1 MSAIRKSLLQLMFSG
16 SYMRRW
22 NDKLRPVE
30 LYEIDKQAHKMI
42 VAWMLTLLNS
52 GGYSASDQLKLQQ
65 EVIERGLFDY
75 LYRLVTTDIK
85 PPVFY
90 RICENEKDYKEL
102 TEWVLKELRPVLG
115 APDEG
120 FWERLSAYHRNR
132 ERTSL
137 PDRILTAAHHYA
149 SGWEYNVIKPFN
161 TFDEENQSIAESF
174 TERLDGLTD
183 LCGVNELIQGHAFF
197 SDSPT
202 ALGRFAK
209 LCGQLRFQIRWADT
223 PRVPETSV
231 LGHMFLVAGYAY
243 FFSLSLGACPARRVN
258 NFFAGLFHDLPEL
271 LTRDIITPVKRSV
284 NQLPS
289 LLRAYEL
296 QELERRV
303 FGPLSAGGH
312 DRLVERLRYYLGL
325 VGEGVTSEFDETIR
339 DSSGQVR
346 CLGSFDALH
355 AHGNEDGLDPKD
367 GTLLKV
373 CDNLA
378 AFIEAHSSVRTGI
391 SSPNLHE
398 AIARIRGDFRH
409 RSLGPLSLGT
419 IIADFD

>member
-132 ERTSL
+132 DRTSL
-137 PDRILTAAHHYA
+137 PDRILTAAHLYA
-149 SGWEYNVIKPFN
+149 SGWEYNIIKPFN

-174 TERLDGLTD
+174 TERLNALTD

-243 FFSLSLGACPARRVN
+243 FFSLSLGACPARRIN

-312 DRLVERLRYYLGL
+312 DPLAERLRYYLGL

-346 CLGSFDALH
+346 RLGSFDALH
-355 AHGNEDGLDPKD
+355 ADGNEDCLDPKD
-367 GTLLKV
+367 GALLKV

>member
-52 GGYSASDQLKLQQ
+52 GGYSAPDQRKLQQ

-132 ERTSL
+132 DRTSL
-137 PDRILTAAHHYA
+137 PDRILTAAHLYA
-149 SGWEYNVIKPFN
+149 SGWEYNIIKPFN

-174 TERLDGLTD
+174 TERLNALTD
-183 LCGVNELIQGHAFF
+183 LYGVNELIQGHAFF

-243 FFSLSLGACPARRVN
+243 FFSLSLGACPARRIN

-312 DRLVERLRYYLGL
+312 DPLAERLRYYLGL

-346 CLGSFDALH
+346 RLGSFDALH
-355 AHGNEDGLDPKD
+355 ADGNEDCLDPKD
-367 GTLLKV
+367 GALLKV

-378 AFIEAHSSVRTGI
+378 AFIEAHTSVRTGI

>member
-1 MSAIRKSLLQLMFSG
+1 
-16 SYMRRW
+16 MRRW

-52 GGYSASDQLKLQQ
+52 VGYSASDRLKLQQ

-90 RICENEKDYKEL
+90 RICENEKDHAEL
-102 TEWVLKELRPVLG
+102 TGWVLRELRPALG
-115 APDEG
+115 ALDEG
-120 FWERLSAYHRNR
+120 FLRRMESYHRSR
-132 ERTSL
+132 DRSGLT
-137 PDRILTAAHHYA
+137 DRILSAAHHYA
-149 SGWEYNVIKPFN
+149 SGWEYNVIRPFN
-161 TFDEENQSIAESF
+161 LFDEENQSIAESF
-174 TERLDGLTD
+174 TKRLESQTSLR
-183 LCGVNELIQGHAFF
+183 GVSDLIQGHAFF

-223 PRVPETSV
+223 PRTPETSV

-243 FFSLSLGACPARRVN
+243 FFSLTVDACPARCVN

-284 NQLPS
+284 NQLPE
-289 LLRAYEL
+289 LLRDYEL

-303 FGPLSAGGH
+303 FGPLTAGGH
-312 DRLVERLRYYLGL
+312 TEIVARLRYYLGL
-325 VGEGVTSEFDETIR
+325 GGADVTSEFDDTIR
-339 DSSGQVR
+339 EACGMVR
-346 CLGSFDALH
+346 RLQDFDDLH
-355 AHGNEDGLDPKD
+355 ANGNADGFDPKD

-378 AFIEAHSSVRTGI
+378 AFIEAHTSVRTGI
-391 SSPNLHE
+391 SSPNRPHPCRLPPSY
-398 AIARIRGDFRH
+398 ARPALAWDDYCRF
-409 RSLGPLSLGT
+409 
-419 IIADFD
+419 

>member
-52 GGYSASDQLKLQQ
+52 GGYSAPDQRKLQQ

-132 ERTSL
+132 DRTSL
-137 PDRILTAAHHYA
+137 PDRILTAAHLYA
-149 SGWEYNVIKPFN
+149 SGWEYNII

-243 FFSLSLGACPARRVN
+243 FFSLSLGACPARRIN

-312 DRLVERLRYYLGL
+312 DPLAERLRYYLGL

-346 CLGSFDALH
+346 RLGSFDALH
-355 AHGNEDGLDPKD
+355 ADGNEDCLDPKD
-367 GTLLKV
+367 GALLKV

-378 AFIEAHSSVRTGI
+378 AFIEAHTSVRTGI

>member
-1 MSAIRKSLLQLMFSG
+1 
-16 SYMRRW
+16 MRRW

-52 GGYSASDQLKLQQ
+52 VGYSASDRLKLQQ

-90 RICENEKDYKEL
+90 RICENEKDHAEL
-102 TEWVLKELRPVLG
+102 TGWVLRELRPALG
-115 APDEG
+115 ALDEG
-120 FWERLSAYHRNR
+120 FLRRMESYHRSR
-132 ERTSL
+132 DRSGLT
-137 PDRILTAAHHYA
+137 DRILSAAHHYA
-149 SGWEYNVIKPFN
+149 SGWEYNVIRPFN
-161 TFDEENQSIAESF
+161 LFDEENQSIAESF
-174 TERLDGLTD
+174 TKRLESQTSLR
-183 LCGVNELIQGHAFF
+183 GVSDLIQGHAFF

-223 PRVPETSV
+223 PRTPETSV

-243 FFSLSLGACPARRVN
+243 FFSLTVDACPARCVN

-284 NQLPS
+284 NQLPE
-289 LLRAYEL
+289 LLRDYEL

-303 FGPLSAGGH
+303 FGPLTAGGH
-312 DRLVERLRYYLGL
+312 TEIVARLRYYLGL
-325 VGEGVTSEFDETIR
+325 GGADVTSEFDDTIR
-339 DSSGQVR
+339 EACGMVR
-346 CLGSFDALH
+346 RLQDFDDLH
-355 AHGNEDGLDPKD
+355 ANGNADGFDPKD

-378 AFIEAHSSVRTGI
+378 AFIEAHTSVRTGI
-391 SSPNLHE
+391 SSPNLQDRPHPCRLPPSY
-398 AIARIRGDFRH
+398 ARPALAWDDYCRF
-409 RSLGPLSLGT
+409 
-419 IIADFD
+419 

>member
-52 GGYSASDQLKLQQ
+52 GGYSAPDQRKLQQ

-132 ERTSL
+132 DRTSL
-137 PDRILTAAHHYA
+137 PDRILTAAHLYA
-149 SGWEYNVIKPFN
+149 SGWEYNIIKPFN
-161 TFDEENQSIAESF
+161 MFDEENQSIAESF
-174 TERLDGLTD
+174 TERLNALTD

-243 FFSLSLGACPARRVN
+243 FFSLSLGACPARRIN

-312 DRLVERLRYYLGL
+312 DPLAERLRYYLGL

-339 DSSGQVR
+339 DGSGQVR
-346 CLGSFDALH
+346 RLGSFDALH
-355 AHGNEDGLDPKD
+355 ADGNEDCLDPKD
-367 GTLLKV
+367 GALLKV

-378 AFIEAHSSVRTGI
+378 AFIEAHTSVRTGI

>member
-52 GGYSASDQLKLQQ
+52 GGYSAPDQLKLQQ

-90 RICENEKDYKEL
+90 RICENEKDYAEL

-120 FWERLSAYHRNR
+120 FWERLAAYHRNR
-132 ERTSL
+132 DRTSL
-137 PDRILTAAHHYA
+137 PDRILAAAHHYA

-161 TFDEENQSIAESF
+161 AFDEENQAIAESF

-183 LCGVNELIQGHAFF
+183 LRGVSELIQGHAFF
-197 SDSPT
+197 GDAPT

-243 FFSLSLGACPARRVN
+243 FFSLALGACPARRIN
-258 NFFAGLFHDLPEL
+258 NFFSGLFHDLPEL

-284 NQLPS
+284 NQLPG

-312 DRLVERLRYYLGL
+312 DQLVERLRYYLGL
-325 VGEGVTSEFDETIR
+325 SGEGVTSEFDETIR
-339 DSSGQVR
+339 DGSGLVR

-355 AHGNEDGLDPKD
+355 TDGNRDELDPKD

-378 AFIEAHSSVRTGI
+378 AFMEAHSSVRTGI

>member
-90 RICENEKDYKEL
+90 RICENEKDYTEL

-120 FWERLSAYHRNR
+120 FWERLSAYHRGR
-132 ERTSL
+132 DRSSL
-137 PDRILTAAHHYA
+137 PDRILAAAHHYA

-161 TFDEENQSIAESF
+161 AFDEENQAIAESF
-174 TERLDGLTD
+174 TERLGGLTD
-183 LCGVNELIQGHAFF
+183 LRGVSELIQGHAFF

-284 NQLPS
+284 NQLPG

-303 FGPLSAGGH
+303 FGPLSAGGY
-312 DRLVERLRYYLGL
+312 DLLAERLRYYLGL

-355 AHGNEDGLDPKD
+355 AGGNVDELDPKD
-367 GTLLKV
+367 GELLKA

-391 SSPNLHE
+391 ATPNLHE

>member
-1 MSAIRKSLLQLMFSG
+1 
-16 SYMRRW
+16 MR
-22 NDKLRPVE
+22 
-30 LYEIDKQAHKMI
+30 
-42 VAWMLTLLNS
+42 
-52 GGYSASDQLKLQQ
+52 
-65 EVIERGLFDY
+65 
-75 LYRLVTTDIK
+75 
-85 PPVFY
+85 
-90 RICENEKDYKEL
+90 
-102 TEWVLKELRPVLG
+102 
-115 APDEG
+115 
-120 FWERLSAYHRNR
+120 
-132 ERTSL
+132 
-137 PDRILTAAHHYA
+137 
-149 SGWEYNVIKPFN
+149 
-161 TFDEENQSIAESF
+161 
-174 TERLDGLTD
+174 
-183 LCGVNELIQGHAFF
+183 
-197 SDSPT
+197 
-202 ALGRFAK
+202 
-209 LCGQLRFQIRWADT
+209 QLRFQIRWADT

-303 FGPLSAGGH
+303 FGPLAAGGH

-355 AHGNEDGLDPKD
+355 ANGNEDGTRSQGWD
-367 GTLLKV
+367 
-373 CDNLA
+373 A
-378 AFIEAHSSVRTGI
+378 AQGLRQPCRVHRGALFRRTGI

-409 RSLGPLSLGT
+409 APLARCRSGRSLRILIKKKGEG
-419 IIADFD
+419 AGGAF

>member
-52 GGYSASDQLKLQQ
+52 GGYSAPDQRKLQQ

-132 ERTSL
+132 DRTSL
-137 PDRILTAAHHYA
+137 PDRILTAAHLYA
-149 SGWEYNVIKPFN
+149 SGWEYNIIKPFN

-174 TERLDGLTD
+174 TERLNALTD

-202 ALGRFAK
+202 ALGRLAK

-243 FFSLSLGACPARRVN
+243 FFSLSLGACPARRIN

-303 FGPLSAGGH
+303 FGPLSTGGH
-312 DRLVERLRYYLGL
+312 DPLAERLRYYLGL

-346 CLGSFDALH
+346 RLGSFDALH
-355 AHGNEDGLDPKD
+355 ADGNEDCLDPKD
-367 GTLLKV
+367 GALLKV

>member
-52 GGYSASDQLKLQQ
+52 VGYSASDRLKLQQ

-90 RICENEKDYKEL
+90 RICENEKDHAEL
-102 TEWVLKELRPVLG
+102 TGWVLRELRPALG
-115 APDEG
+115 ALDEG
-120 FWERLSAYHRNR
+120 FLRRMESYHRSR
-132 ERTSL
+132 DRSGLT
-137 PDRILTAAHHYA
+137 DRILSAAHHYA
-149 SGWEYNVIKPFN
+149 SGWEDNVIRPFN
-161 TFDEENQSIAESF
+161 LFDEENQSIAESF
-174 TERLDGLTD
+174 TKRLESQTSLR
-183 LCGVNELIQGHAFF
+183 GVSDLIQGHAFF

-223 PRVPETSV
+223 PRTPETSV

-243 FFSLSLGACPARRVN
+243 FFSLTVDACPARCVN

-284 NQLPS
+284 NQLPE
-289 LLRAYEL
+289 LLRDYEL

-303 FGPLSAGGH
+303 FGPLTAGGH
-312 DRLVERLRYYLGL
+312 TEIVARLRYYLGL
-325 VGEGVTSEFDETIR
+325 GGADVTSEFDDTIR
-339 DSSGQVR
+339 EACGMVR
-346 CLGSFDALH
+346 RLQDFDDLH
-355 AHGNEDGLDPKD
+355 ANGNADGFDPKD

-378 AFIEAHSSVRTGI
+378 AFIEAHTSVRTGI
-391 SSPNLHE
+391 SSPNLQE
-398 AIARIRGDFRH
+398 AIARIRADFRH
-409 RSLGPLSLGT
+409 RTLGPLSLGT

>member
-52 GGYSASDQLKLQQ
+52 GGYSAPDQSKLQQ

-132 ERTSL
+132 DRTSL
-137 PDRILTAAHHYA
+137 PDRILTAAHLYA
-149 SGWEYNVIKPFN
+149 SGWEYNIIKPFN

-174 TERLDGLTD
+174 TERLNALTD

-202 ALGRFAK
+202 ALGRLAK

-243 FFSLSLGACPARRVN
+243 FFSLSLGACPARRIN

-312 DRLVERLRYYLGL
+312 DPLAERLRYYLGL

-346 CLGSFDALH
+346 RLGSFDALH
-355 AHGNEDGLDPKD
+355 ADGNEDCLDPKD
-367 GTLLKV
+367 GALLKV

>member
-52 GGYSASDQLKLQQ
+52 GGYSAPDQRKLQQ

-132 ERTSL
+132 DRTSL
-137 PDRILTAAHHYA
+137 SDRILTAAHLYA
-149 SGWEYNVIKPFN
+149 SGWEYNIIKPFN
-161 TFDEENQSIAESF
+161 MFDEENQSIAESF
-174 TERLDGLTD
+174 TERLNGLTD

-243 FFSLSLGACPARRVN
+243 FFSLSLGTCPARRIN

-312 DRLVERLRYYLGL
+312 DPLAERLRYYLGL

-346 CLGSFDALH
+346 RLGSFDALH
-355 AHGNEDGLDPKD
+355 ADGNEDCLDPKD
-367 GTLLKV
+367 GALLKV

>member
-52 GGYSASDQLKLQQ
+52 VGYCAADRLKLQQ

-90 RICENEKDYKEL
+90 RICENEKDYAEL
-102 TEWVLKELRPVLG
+102 TEWVLKELRPALG
-115 APDEG
+115 ALDEG
-120 FWERLSAYHRNR
+120 FRRRLESYHRNR
-132 ERTSL
+132 DRSGL
-137 PDRILTAAHHYA
+137 ADRILTAAHHYA

-161 TFDEENQSIAESF
+161 LFDEENQSIAESF
-174 TERLDGLTD
+174 AKRLESQTTLR
-183 LCGVNELIQGHAFF
+183 GVSDLIQGHAFF

-223 PRVPETSV
+223 PRTPETSV

-243 FFSLSLGACPARRVN
+243 FFSLTVDACPARCVN

-284 NQLPS
+284 DQLPG
-289 LLRAYEL
+289 LIRAYEL

-303 FGPLSAGGH
+303 FGPLAQGGH
-312 DRLVERLRYYLGL
+312 GEIVARLRYYLGL
-325 VGEGVTSEFDETIR
+325 GDPGVTSEFDDT
-339 DSSGQVR
+339 VR
-346 CLGSFDALH
+346 EACGTVRRLRGFDDLH
-355 AHGNEDGLDPKD
+355 ANGNTDAFDPKD
-367 GTLLKV
+367 GTLLKA

-378 AFIEAHSSVRTGI
+378 AFIEAHTSVRTGI
-391 SSPNLHE
+391 SSPNLQE

-409 RSLGPLSLGT
+409 RTLGPLSLGT

>member
-52 GGYSASDQLKLQQ
+52 AGYSAPERLKLQQ
-65 EVIERGLFDY
+65 EVIEKGLFDY
-75 LYRLVTTDIK
+75 FYRLVTTDIK

-90 RICENEKDYKEL
+90 RICENGKDYAEL
-102 TEWVLKELRPVLG
+102 TEWVLKELRPALG
-115 APDEG
+115 ETDEG
-120 FWERLSAYHRNR
+120 FQARLAAYHRNR
-132 ERTSL
+132 DRSGL
-137 PDRILTAAHHYA
+137 ADRILAAAHHYA
-149 SGWEYNVIKPFN
+149 SGWEYNIIKPFN
-161 TFDEENQSIAESF
+161 RFDEENQSTADSFIARL
-174 TERLDGLTD
+174 ERTD
-183 LCGVNELIQGHAFF
+183 IRGVGDLIQGHAFF

-202 ALGRFAK
+202 AFGRFAK

-243 FFSLSLGACPARRVN
+243 LFSLALGACRTRCVN

-284 NQLPS
+284 NQLPG
-289 LLRAYEL
+289 LIRDYEL
-296 QELERRV
+296 QELEGRV
-303 FGPLSAGGH
+303 FGPLREGGY
-312 DRLVERLRYYLGL
+312 VEPVARLRYYLGL
-325 VGEGVTSEFDETIR
+325 EGEGVSSEFDDTLR
-339 DSSGQVR
+339 DASGLVRRLSS
-346 CLGSFDALH
+346 FEELH
-355 AHGNEDGLDPKD
+355 AQGNDDARDAKD
-367 GTLLKV
+367 GTLLKA

-378 AFIEAHSSVRTGI
+378 AFIEAHTSVRTGI
-391 SSPNLHE
+391 SSPNLQE
-398 AIARIRGDFRH
+398 AIARIRAEFRH
-409 RSLGPLSLGT
+409 RALGGLSLGT
-419 IIADFD
+419 IMADFD

>member
-52 GGYSASDQLKLQQ
+52 GGYSASDQRKLQQ

-132 ERTSL
+132 DRTSL
-137 PDRILTAAHHYA
+137 PDRILTAAHLYA
-149 SGWEYNVIKPFN
+149 SGWEYNIIKPFN
-161 TFDEENQSIAESF
+161 MFDEENQSIAESF
-174 TERLDGLTD
+174 TERLNGLTD

-243 FFSLSLGACPARRVN
+243 FFSLSLGACPARRIN

-312 DRLVERLRYYLGL
+312 DPLAERLRYYLGL

-346 CLGSFDALH
+346 RLGSFDALH
-355 AHGNEDGLDPKD
+355 ADGNEDCLDPKD
-367 GTLLKV
+367 GALLKV

-378 AFIEAHSSVRTGI
+378 AFIEAHTSVRTGI

>member
-52 GGYSASDQLKLQQ
+52 GGYSASDQRKLQQ

-75 LYRLVTTDIK
+75 LYRLVTTNIK

-132 ERTSL
+132 DRTSL
-137 PDRILTAAHHYA
+137 PDRILTAAHLYA
-149 SGWEYNVIKPFN
+149 SGWEYNIIKPFN

-174 TERLDGLTD
+174 TERLNALTD

-223 PRVPETSV
+223 SV

-243 FFSLSLGACPARRVN
+243 FFSLSLGACPARRIN

-312 DRLVERLRYYLGL
+312 DPLAERLRYYLGL

-346 CLGSFDALH
+346 RLGSFDALH
-355 AHGNEDGLDPKD
+355 ADGNEDCLDPKD
-367 GTLLKV
+367 GALLKV

>member
-52 GGYSASDQLKLQQ
+52 ENDSAVNRLRLQQ
-65 EVIERGLFDY
+65 EVVERGLFDY
-75 LYRLVTTDIK
+75 LYRLVITDIK

-90 RICENEKDYKEL
+90 RICENEKDYAEL
-102 TEWVLKELRPVLG
+102 TAWVLQELHPVVAAL
-115 APDEG
+115 DTG
-120 FWERLSAYHRNR
+120 FWERLSAYHSNR
-132 ERTSL
+132 DRSSL
-137 PDRILTAAHHYA
+137 ADRILAAAHLYA
-149 SGWEYNVIKPFN
+149 SGWEYNIIRPLN
-161 TFDEENQSIAESF
+161 TFDEESQSIAESF
-174 TERLDGLTD
+174 TTRLGDMTD
-183 LCGVNELIQGHAFF
+183 IVGVQDLIRGEDFF
-197 SDSPT
+197 SENSTP
-202 ALGRFAK
+202 LGRFAK

-231 LGHMFLVAGYAY
+231 LGQMFLVAGYAY
-243 FFSLSLGACPARRVN
+243 CFSLVVNACPARSVN

-284 NQLPS
+284 DQLPG
-289 LLRAYEL
+289 LIRAYEL

-303 FGPLSAGGH
+303 FGPLTAGGH
-312 DRLVERLRYYLGL
+312 EEIVARLRYYLGL
-325 VGEGVTSEFDETIR
+325 LGKDVTSEFDETIQDAAGVHR
-339 DSSGQVR
+339 
-346 CLGSFDALH
+346 LASFEDLQDIGNHDA
-355 AHGNEDGLDPKD
+355 LDPKD

-378 AFIEAHSSVRTGI
+378 AFIEAHTSVRKGI
-391 SSPNLHE
+391 SSASLYE
-398 AIARIRGDFRH
+398 AITRIRSEFRH
-409 RSLGPLSLGT
+409 RSLGSLSLGT
-419 IIADFD
+419 LLADFD

>member
-1 MSAIRKSLLQLMFSG
+1 
-16 SYMRRW
+16 MRRW

-52 GGYSASDQLKLQQ
+52 VGYSASDRIKLQQ
-65 EVIERGLFDY
+65 EVVEKGLFDY

-90 RICENEKDYKEL
+90 RICENEKDYSEL
-102 TEWVLKELRPVLG
+102 TEWVLKELRPALG
-115 APDEG
+115 AVDAG
-120 FWERLSAYHRNR
+120 FVQRLEAYHRR
-132 ERTSL
+132 RDRTA
-137 PDRILTAAHHYA
+137 PADRILAAAHHYA

-161 TFDEENQSIAESF
+161 LFDEENQLIAESF
-174 TERLDGLTD
+174 TARLEKQTSLH
-183 LCGVNELIQGHAFF
+183 GVSDLIQGHAFF

-243 FFSLSLGACPARRVN
+243 FFSLTVGACPARCVN

-284 NQLPS
+284 DQLPG
-289 LLRAYEL
+289 LIRAYEL

-303 FGPLSAGGH
+303 FGPLSEGGH
-312 DRLVERLRYYLGL
+312 AEIVERLRYYLGL
-325 VGEGVTSEFDETIR
+325 ASPEVTSEFDDTLRETC
-339 DSSGQVR
+339 GTVR
-346 CLGSFDALH
+346 RVEGFEALH
-355 AHGNEDGLDPKD
+355 ACGNADEFDPKD

-378 AFIEAHSSVRTGI
+378 AFIEAHTSVRTGI
-391 SSPNLHE
+391 TSPNLHE
-398 AIARIRGDFRH
+398 AIARIRSEFRH
-409 RSLGPLSLGT
+409 RSLGPLSLGA

>member
-52 GGYSASDQLKLQQ
+52 VGYSASDRLKLQQ
-65 EVIERGLFDY
+65 EVIERGLFEY

-90 RICENEKDYKEL
+90 RICENEKDHAEL
-102 TEWVLKELRPVLG
+102 TGWVLRELRPALG
-115 APDEG
+115 ALDEG
-120 FWERLSAYHRNR
+120 FLRRMESYHRSR
-132 ERTSL
+132 DRSGLT
-137 PDRILTAAHHYA
+137 DRILSAAHHYA
-149 SGWEYNVIKPFN
+149 SGWEYNVIRPFN
-161 TFDEENQSIAESF
+161 LFDEENQSIAESF
-174 TERLDGLTD
+174 TKRLESQTSLR
-183 LCGVNELIQGHAFF
+183 GVSDLIQGHAFF

-223 PRVPETSV
+223 PRTPETSV

-243 FFSLSLGACPARRVN
+243 FFSLTVDACPARCVN

-284 NQLPS
+284 NQLPE
-289 LLRAYEL
+289 LLRDYEL

-303 FGPLSAGGH
+303 FGPLTAGGH
-312 DRLVERLRYYLGL
+312 TEIVARLRYYLGL
-325 VGEGVTSEFDETIR
+325 GGADVTSEFDDTIR
-339 DSSGQVR
+339 EACGMVR
-346 CLGSFDALH
+346 RLQDFDDLH
-355 AHGNEDGLDPKD
+355 ANGNADGFDPK
-367 GTLLKV
+367 
-373 CDNLA
+373 
-378 AFIEAHSSVRTGI
+378 
-391 SSPNLHE
+391 
-398 AIARIRGDFRH
+398 
-409 RSLGPLSLGT
+409 LSL
-419 IIADFD
+419 IHI